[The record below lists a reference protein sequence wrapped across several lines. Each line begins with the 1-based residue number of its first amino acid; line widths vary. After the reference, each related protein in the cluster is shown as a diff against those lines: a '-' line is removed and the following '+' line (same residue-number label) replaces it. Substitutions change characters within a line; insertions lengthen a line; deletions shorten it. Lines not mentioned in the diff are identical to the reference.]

1 MIWFHDMSTLDSFNG
16 LGKYLNAE
24 KSKLRQ
30 PSMHLA
36 LIMTTAIKF
45 VVQFCTQTKNNF
57 ISKGIKF
64 LMVSKVQL
72 I

>member
-1 MIWFHDMSTLDSFNG
+1 MIWFHDMSTLDNFNG

-45 VVQFCTQTKNNF
+45 VVHFCTQTK
-57 ISKGIKF
+57 K
-64 LMVSKVQL
+64 
-72 I
+72 